1 MVEALD
7 ITIDRVLTEVLG
19 KWKA

>member
-7 ITIDRVLTEVLG
+7 ITIDRVLTEALG